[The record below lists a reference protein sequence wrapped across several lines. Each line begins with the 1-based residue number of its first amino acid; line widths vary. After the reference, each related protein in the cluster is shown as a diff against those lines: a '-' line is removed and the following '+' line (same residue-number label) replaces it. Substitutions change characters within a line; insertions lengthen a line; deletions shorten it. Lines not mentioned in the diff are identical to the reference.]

1 MSLNAVQKYNVRNAF
16 SILYYS
22 AFYIKCLYILWI
34 MYVVWFEYKVA
45 KETREEIEYYQ
56 LLLQN

>member
-45 KETREEIEYYQ
+45 KETREEIEYH
-56 LLLQN
+56 